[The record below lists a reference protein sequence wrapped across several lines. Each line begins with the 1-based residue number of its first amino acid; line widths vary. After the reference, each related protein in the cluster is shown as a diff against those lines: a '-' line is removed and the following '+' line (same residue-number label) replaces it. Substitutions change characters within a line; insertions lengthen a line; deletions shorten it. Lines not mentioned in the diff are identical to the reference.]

1 LFEGIFLWIL
11 FPILGVCCGSF
22 FNVLIYRMP
31 HNISIIKPA
40 SHCPICKHRIMPW
53 QNIPILSWL
62 FLGGKCANCK
72 EPISIKYPLV
82 EFFGL
87 QLGFLSAIIAEP
99 SPWQDANMAESLR
112 LFWLMVT
119 LIPIFAIDF
128 KYLLLPDTVTVGGIA
143 LGFALS
149 FFEGGID
156 WLDSLIGIVAC
167 GGGLFLFSFAI
178 SIMIKKEGM
187 GFGDVKLFAGF
198 GAIMGAEL
206 AYVALIIGSLLA
218 LAVIVPFRFIA
229 KKDMTKPL
237 PFGPFLGLG
246 APISYLFGYKI
257 LDTYMGVVDKLLSI
271 FS

>member
-1 LFEGIFLWIL
+1 
-11 FPILGVCCGSF
+11 
-22 FNVLIYRMP
+22 
-31 HNISIIKPA
+31 
-40 SHCPICKHRIMPW
+40 
-53 QNIPILSWL
+53 
-62 FLGGKCANCK
+62 LGGKCANCK

-87 QLGFLSAIIAEP
+87 QLGFLAAIIAEP
-99 SPWQDANMAESLR
+99 NPWQYANMADSLR

-128 KYLLLPDTVTVGGIA
+128 KYLLLPDTVTIGGIV

-156 WLDSLIGIVAC
+156 WLDSLIGIAAC

-198 GAIMGAEL
+198 GAVMGAEL

-218 LAVIVPFRFIA
+218 LAVIVPFRLIA
-229 KKDMTKPL
+229 KKDMAKPL

-257 LDTYMGVVDKLLSI
+257 LDVYMGIVDKLLSI